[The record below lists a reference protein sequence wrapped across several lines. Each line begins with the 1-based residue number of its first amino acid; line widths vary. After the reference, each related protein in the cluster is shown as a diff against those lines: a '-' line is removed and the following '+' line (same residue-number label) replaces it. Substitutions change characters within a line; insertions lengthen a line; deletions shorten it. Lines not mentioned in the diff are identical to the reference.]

1 MTEGATPRQPL
12 VTAAELN
19 THLRSL
25 FGNDMLGLTSDM
37 VTEME
42 YGMVLTSMDV
52 GEKQLRPGRIISG
65 PTVFAA
71 CDAALFY
78 ACLSVYGL
86 DMMMLTSDMQIRF
99 LRPAKGTRLQA
110 RGRILS
116 VGSKLITGQVVAFTD
131 DESRPVAVAQGSCVP
146 PKKASPA

>member
-1 MTEGATPRQPL
+1 MSAPAPL

-19 THLRSL
+19 AKLREL
-25 FGNDMLGLTSDM
+25 FGADMHGLTSDM
-37 VTEME
+37 VSEME
-42 YGMVLTSMDV
+42 YGMVLTTMDV
-52 GEKQLRPGRIISG
+52 SPKQLRPGKIISG

-99 LRPAKGTRLQA
+99 LRPAKGTRLHA

-131 DESRPVAVAQGSCVP
+131 DETKPVAVAQGSCVP
-146 PKKASPA
+146 PKKNTDS

>member
-1 MTEGATPRQPL
+1 MTTREPL
-12 VTAAELN
+12 VTATELN
-19 THLRSL
+19 AHLRKL
-25 FGNDMLGLTSDM
+25 FGQDMLGLTSDM

-42 YGMVLTSMDV
+42 YGMVVTTMEV

-99 LRPAKGTRLQA
+99 LRPAKGTRLHA

-131 DESRPVAVAQGSCVP
+131 DESKPVAVAQGSCVP
-146 PKKASPA
+146 PKKPVES